1 MSGSFHFVTMKES
14 VEREEKRHERG
25 AREESDTLKING
37 TVFQLKQTLFGDQ
50 HRYRMTTQ
58 NSAATSRKQMK

>member
-1 MSGSFHFVTMKES
+1 MSGSFHFVMMKES
-14 VEREEKRHERG
+14 VQQEKRKHKSG
-25 AREESDTLKING
+25 AWEESDTLKIDG
-37 TVFQLKQTLFGDQ
+37 TVFHLKQTLFGDQ